1 MTNLISLKKRKRI
14 VVVKPNNPFTE
25 NSTPRFDL
33 KKISTTKKFSLD
45 PFQQYKYQQAI
56 NSKEG
61 SKALTELKNTLK
73 KNFTLG
79 AITINPMFTKDFSCK
94 AMQKFCD
101 KLNMPYHIHEVNIAE
116 TIANQDNKNAC
127 YSCAFFR
134 RGAINGYAKE
144 HGYNK
149 IAYAHNHDDAV
160 ETFFMNLFY
169 SWSSRKRGSLRKE

>member
-61 SKALTELKNTLK
+61 SKALTELKNKLLK
-73 KNFTLG
+73 ETNYLNNETNKLLIESKKLITNGHEITDQREKVGKLLNEMININLIKDSVPSFKNLG
-79 AITINPMFTKDFSCK
+79 ITKHDIWNYFIEKGIIK
-94 AMQKFCD
+94 
-101 KLNMPYHIHEVNIAE
+101 NE
-116 TIANQDNKNAC
+116 TI
-127 YSCAFFR
+127 
-134 RGAINGYAKE
+134 
-144 HGYNK
+144 
-149 IAYAHNHDDAV
+149 
-160 ETFFMNLFY
+160 
-169 SWSSRKRGSLRKE
+169 